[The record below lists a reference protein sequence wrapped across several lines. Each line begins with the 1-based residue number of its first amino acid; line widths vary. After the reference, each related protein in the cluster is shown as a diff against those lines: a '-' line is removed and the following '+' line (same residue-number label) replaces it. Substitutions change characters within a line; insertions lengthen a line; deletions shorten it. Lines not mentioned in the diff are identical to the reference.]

1 MYVVFL
7 LVWLFQEKEVEETED
22 SEAQPT
28 IDFKSLKSLSDIGI
42 DMSFL
47 EDYGK
52 NEHIFVFKD
61 INSVNSDVCCQGN
74 LYPCAYF
81 CNVPVNLKSY
91 CFPLKKRECLT
102 DVQHAVI
109 LLI

>member
-7 LVWLFQEKEVEETED
+7 LVCVFQEKEVDETGD
-22 SEAQPT
+22 SETQPA

-61 INSVNSDVCCQGN
+61 LNSVNSDVWCQGN

-81 CNVPVNLKSY
+81 CNVPDNLKSY

-102 DVQHAVI
+102 DVQHAVF

>member
-1 MYVVFL
+1 MNVVFL
-7 LVWLFQEKEVEETED
+7 LVCVFQEKEVEETGD
-22 SEAQPT
+22 SETQPT

-61 INSVNSDVCCQGN
+61 LNSVNSDVWCQGN
-74 LYPCAYF
+74 LSPCAYF
-81 CNVPVNLKSY
+81 CNAPDNLKSSV
-91 CFPLKKRECLT
+91 F
-102 DVQHAVI
+102 H
-109 LLI
+109 

>member
-1 MYVVFL
+1 MNVVFL
-7 LVWLFQEKEVEETED
+7 LVCVFQEKEVEETGDGET
-22 SEAQPT
+22 QPT

-61 INSVNSDVCCQGN
+61 IN
-74 LYPCAYF
+74 
-81 CNVPVNLKSY
+81 
-91 CFPLKKRECLT
+91 
-102 DVQHAVI
+102 HI
-109 LLI
+109 